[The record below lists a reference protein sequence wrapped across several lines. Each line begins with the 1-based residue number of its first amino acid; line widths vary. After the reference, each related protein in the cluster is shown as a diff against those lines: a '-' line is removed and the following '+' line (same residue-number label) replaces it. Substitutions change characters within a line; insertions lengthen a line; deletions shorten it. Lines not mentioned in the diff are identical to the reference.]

1 MFCERRLLWRI
12 DINVYIKWLF
22 FNGDGI
28 PRVASKGL
36 GHCNIKMEISPACL
50 QQPLADWHN

>member
-1 MFCERRLLWRI
+1 MGMAF
-12 DINVYIKWLF
+12 
-22 FNGDGI
+22 
-28 PRVASKGL
+28 RVIASKGL